1 MLLTLLWL
9 ACDAAPPAVE
19 APSTPTPQAETPL
32 KIVALSFPAQW
43 LTQRLVG
50 EDAPVE
56 RILPVGEDPPTYQPP
71 PERIAALQDA
81 DLIVGNGAGYEA
93 WLKTASLPEGRLVLT
108 ADGLDL
114 ITLPET
120 RHRHGAAGEHSHGG
134 LDPHTWTDPLLL
146 RQQSTALTA
155 ALRQARPDTDWDAR
169 AAVLNAE
176 LEALHVE
183 LQAGLAPLQGRPMA
197 TNHPAYN
204 YLARRYGLDLT
215 SFDLDPE
222 APPSAE
228 SLAAFEAW
236 AKAQPTPVLWWETPP
251 SDAVRA
257 AFAPTVRHLVIDP
270 LEQPPEG
277 GEYDLLRAA
286 RANLAALSGI

>member
-9 ACDAAPPAVE
+9 ACDAAPPTAPRPARE
-19 APSTPTPQAETPL
+19 APL

-50 EDAPVE
+50 EGVVVE
-56 RILPVGEDPPTYQPP
+56 RLLPAGEDPPTYQPP

-93 WLKTASLPEGRLVLT
+93 WLTTASLPEGRLVLT
-108 ADGLDL
+108 AEGLDL

-120 RHRHGAAGEHSHGG
+120 THRHGAAGEHSHGG
-134 LDPHTWTDPLLL
+134 VDPHTWTDPLLL
-146 RQQSTALTA
+146 VQQAEALSLALQRAQPDGGWDGRAATLRADLA
-155 ALRQARPDTDWDAR
+155 ALH
-169 AAVLNAE
+169 AE
-176 LEALHVE
+176 N
-183 LQAGLAPLQGRPMA
+183 QAGLAPLSGQKIA
-197 TNHPAYN
+197 ANHPAYN
-204 YLARRYGLDLT
+204 YLARRYALDLS
-215 SFDLDPE
+215 SFDFDPE
-222 APPSAE
+222 TPPSAE
-228 SLAAFEAW
+228 SLAAFVTW
-236 AKAQPTPVLWWETPP
+236 AAGQAAPMLWWETAP

-257 AFAPTVRHLVIDP
+257 AFPPTVRHVVIDP

-286 RANLAALSGI
+286 RGNLSTLSGL

>member
-1 MLLTLLWL
+1 MLLMLTWL

-19 APSTPTPQAETPL
+19 APAAPAGPP

-50 EDAPVE
+50 ERVVVE
-56 RILPVGEDPPTYQPP
+56 RLLPAGEDPPTYQPP
-71 PERIAALQDA
+71 PERIAALQAA

-93 WLKTASLPEGRLVLT
+93 WLSTASLPEGRLVLT
-108 ADGLDL
+108 AEGLDL

-146 RQQSTALTA
+146 IQQADALTA
-155 ALRQARPDTDWDAR
+155 ALTRTRPDGGFEGR
-169 AAVLNAE
+169 AATLKGE
-176 LEALHVE
+176 LEALHAE
-183 LQAGLAPLQGRPMA
+183 LQAGLAPLAGRRMA
-197 TNHPAYN
+197 ANHPAYN
-204 YLARRYGLDLT
+204 YLARRYALDIV

-222 APPSAE
+222 TPPSAE
-228 SLAAFEAW
+228 SLAAFAAW
-236 AKAQPTPVLWWETPP
+236 AEGQATPVLWWETAP
-251 SDAVRA
+251 SEAVRA
-257 AFAPTVRHLVIDP
+257 ALPPTVRHVVIDP

-286 RANLAALSGI
+286 QRNLDALKAL

>member
-9 ACDAAPPAVE
+9 ACDAAPPE
-19 APSTPTPQAETPL
+19 APPAPPSRQGPEAPL
-32 KIVALSFPAQW
+32 KLVALSFPAQW

-50 EDAPVE
+50 EGLVVE
-56 RILPVGEDPPTYQPP
+56 RLLPAGEDPPTYQPP
-71 PERIAALQDA
+71 PERVAALQEA

-93 WLKTASLPEGRLVLT
+93 WLSTASLPETRLVLT

-146 RQQSTALTA
+146 IQQADALA
-155 ALRQARPDTDWDAR
+155 RALHRARPEGGWEER
-169 AAVLNAE
+169 ATVLKGE

-183 LQAGLAPLQGRPMA
+183 LQAGLSPLAGRRIA
-197 TNHPAYN
+197 ANHPAYN
-204 YLARRYGLDLT
+204 YLARRYALDLT

-222 APPSAE
+222 TPPSAA
-228 SLAAFEAW
+228 SLAAFDAW
-236 AKAQPTPVLWWETPP
+236 AAGQAAPMLWWEEAP
-251 SDAVRA
+251 SEAVRA
-257 AFAPTVRHLVIDP
+257 AFSPTVRHVVIDP

-286 RANLAALSGI
+286 RGNLSALSGL